1 MSRNARVTIERLAK
15 KYGVSIAG
23 PDDPIFNGGFVIS
36 TIKRKPS
43 IDKPKSGKTMES
55 QCATSEQPN
64 TQSKEKG

>member
-1 MSRNARVTIERLAK
+1 MVKIISEKSL
-15 KYGVSIAG
+15 G

-43 IDKPKSGKTMES
+43 IDKDNSRKTNQS
-55 QCATSEQPN
+55 QCATSDQLN

>member
-1 MSRNARVTIERLAK
+1 MAKIISRQ
-15 KYGVSIAG
+15 SAG

-43 IDKPKSGKTMES
+43 IDKPKSGKTKES

-64 TQSKEKG
+64 TPNKEKE

>member
-1 MSRNARVTIERLAK
+1 MAK
-15 KYGVSIAG
+15 IISKQSAG

-43 IDKPKSGKTMES
+43 IDKPKSEKTNQS

-64 TQSKEKG
+64 TPNKEKE

>member
-1 MSRNARVTIERLAK
+1 MAKIISRQ
-15 KYGVSIAG
+15 SAG

-43 IDKPKSGKTMES
+43 IDKPKSGKTKES

>member
-1 MSRNARVTIERLAK
+1 MAKIISRQ
-15 KYGVSIAG
+15 SAG

-43 IDKPKSGKTMES
+43 IDKRNSGKTKKS

-64 TQSKEKG
+64 TQSNEKEI

>member
-1 MSRNARVTIERLAK
+1 MAKVTWSSAK
-15 KYGVSIAG
+15 

-43 IDKPKSGKTMES
+43 IDKDNSRKTEES

-64 TQSKEKG
+64 TPNKEKE